1 MDLVLSMFFISVI
14 IDSFYHPVST
24 TLFILSLYIGT
35 QLLIG
40 THFKLDNFALTY
52 NDIIKKKQ
60 VYKVIATSFSHTSWI
75 HLLFDLISLWCIRQL
90 EIIYG
95 SFYYLKYTII
105 LMICESIISLLL
117 LYLLTIIARLT
128 TNPFE
133 NTKFT
138 GSSGFILAWLTYA
151 SIESTTNTL
160 YNNTYY
166 YILGLIPIYWLFAP
180 LVMALLIPII
190 ANRHNAVANISG
202 LLTGYLMYTGII
214 QILPNTYWTIC
225 NSINILLFILV
236 NYANPPTHTTP
247 PRNLLSTQHE
257 VYEILDFGHDSL
269 GSSRSR
275 TDRNP
280 ESARLIGAEGEE
292 DDDDDEEMKTREND
306 DYNTHSNNTTHEG
319 QSLLSPSS
327 TTHTHIQSNSITSSF
342 GRIYNTV
349 FGGTGARRRG
359 SVSGGDS
366 NITRNNHTTNNTNT
380 TGNTSTGFLSI
391 PLTNIYGIH
400 SNSSS
405 GKPKTGGGGGYQD
418 IPSQDG
424 DLEDGR

>member
-14 IDSFYHPVST
+14 IDSFNHPVST
-24 TLFILSLYIGT
+24 TLFLLSLYIGT

-40 THFKLDNFALTY
+40 TYLKLDHFALTY
-52 NDIIKKKQ
+52 NDIIKKTQ

-90 EIIYG
+90 ESIYG
-95 SFYYLKYTII
+95 SFYFLKYTIV

-138 GSSGFILAWLTYA
+138 GSSGFVLAWLTYA

-180 LVMALLIPII
+180 LIMALLIPII

-236 NYANPPTHTTP
+236 NYANPPTNISP

-257 VYEILDFGHDSL
+257 VYEIFDFGHDSL
-269 GSSRSR
+269 GTSRSM

-280 ESARLIGAEGEE
+280 ENRRLISLEGEE
-292 DDDDDEEMKTREND
+292 EEDDEEMKTREND
-306 DYNTHSNNTTHEG
+306 DYNINNNNTTTHEG

-327 TTHTHIQSNSITSSF
+327 TTHTHIQSNAITSSF
-342 GRIYNTV
+342 GRVYNSV
-349 FGGTGARRRG
+349 FGGTGARRR
-359 SVSGGDS
+359 SSGNSGDS
-366 NITRNNHTTNNTNT
+366 NITHNSTTN
-380 TGNTSTGFLSI
+380 NTSTGFLSI

-405 GKPKTGGGGGYQD
+405 GKPKSGGGYQD